1 MKKLI
6 TLLLLSPTTLHS
18 TIGLLPVNAMG
29 CNPSTNKAEV
39 VCAEGEMD
47 CEKKRIEDRIN

>member
-18 TIGLLPVNAMG
+18 TIGLLPINAMG
-29 CNPSTNKAEV
+29 CNSSTNKAEV
-39 VCAEGEMD
+39 VCAEGD
-47 CEKKRIEDRIN
+47 IACEKKLIEDRIN